1 MEAGGGDGGRGM
13 FHKKIASSTHKQLHH
28 LSAFPRDNHH
38 TLECSKSTLCI
49 LPILLHRMS
58 CKVSIFSKI
67 NHFYHLGPFL
77 NETDI
82 CFYCKYVAM
91 MTATIYYYVQLV
103 VLPTIALVHLQMSI
117 K

>member
-91 MTATIYYYVQLV
+91 MTATI
-103 VLPTIALVHLQMSI
+103 
-117 K
+117 